1 LIKFLIIFF
10 FLLTSSSFS
19 EIKKIK
25 ISGNSR
31 VSSNTIELL
40 VDKKINN
47 VDLIYINNLTK
58 KIYDTD
64 FFYDVKISY
73 NQDTLIIA
81 VVENPIVNFFYIKGI
96 DGNDLDTI
104 NKLISLK
111 ENSIFSSSKLKKDI
125 ENIKDYFRS
134 VGYFLSIVDPDVIK
148 LENNQVNLILNIEKK
163 DITHIQN
170 IYFIGNKYFNDSI
183 LIDVISS
190 VEYSWWKIF
199 SSSVLNEQRI
209 EYDKQLLKEFYKSKG
224 FYDVQI
230 VSVIA
235 GLNKN
240 NNFTL
245 TYSIN
250 SGNKYKFGIFDIKVD
265 SAIYKNDDISFI
277 KNFSN
282 NFLSKQLY
290 SQKTLSKL
298 NKKIIDYLENK
309 KYFNVDISLIETA
322 ESGDLINVLLQLNEE
337 KKSFV
342 SKINIE
348 GNTITEE
355 KTIRD
360 NLAISEGDDYNLNK
374 IKKSIDNLKSKQLF
388 SKVEYQVKDS
398 AVKNNKDL
406 TILVIE
412 QPTGNISAG
421 VGYGT
426 NGGTIQASINERNFL
441 GQGINFNFTG
451 TLATEKVLGEFVY
464 SNPNFNNSDK
474 EFTNTLF
481 SEANDYKNS
490 NYQNKKIGDKISTKY
505 EIYENIFF
513 RPNFLI
519 QYDKLE
525 TNASSSALLKS
536 RQGNSTTTSVGYNFL
551 LDERD
556 SRFYPTSGFLIYFDQ
571 NVATFISDIPTIQT
585 SLGSTFYNEIIN
597 ENFIGSA
604 KFKIANVTS
613 FNNKD
618 SKLSDRLFN
627 SATDIRGFDLRG
639 IGPVDNLDH
648 VGGNYLASLSFKST
662 FPNPITESLRPN
674 SYAFYDMAN
683 IWGIDYSDS
692 ISSNYKFRS
701 SLGVGLDLVSPFG
714 PVSFSY
720 AVPITKN
727 STDKVQRFLFN
738 IGSSF

>member
-1 LIKFLIIFF
+1 LIIFF

>member
-1 LIKFLIIFF
+1 MIKFLIIFF

>member
-1 LIKFLIIFF
+1 LIIFF

-701 SLGVGLDLVSPFG
+701 SLGVGLDIVSPFG

-727 STDKVQRFLFN
+727 STDKEQRFLFN

>member
-1 LIKFLIIFF
+1 MIKFLIIFF

-701 SLGVGLDLVSPFG
+701 SLGVGLDIVSPFG

-727 STDKVQRFLFN
+727 STDKEQRFLFN

>member
-1 LIKFLIIFF
+1 MIKFLIIIFF
-10 FLLTSSSFS
+10 ILTTSSFS
-19 EIKKIK
+19 EIKKIN
-25 ISGNSR
+25 IVGNSR

-40 VDKKINN
+40 VDKKIIN
-47 VDLIYINNLTK
+47 VDSIYINNLTK

-73 NQDTLIIA
+73 NQDTLIIS
-81 VVENPIVNFFYIKGI
+81 VVENPIINFFYIKGI
-96 DGNDLDTI
+96 DGNDLDSV
-104 NKLISLK
+104 NKLVSLK

-134 VGYFLSIVDPDVIK
+134 AGYYLSIIDPEVIK

-163 DITHIQN
+163 DLTHIQN
-170 IYFIGNKYFNDSI
+170 IYFIGNKYFKNSI

-190 VEYSWWKIF
+190 VEYSWWKLF

-209 EYDKQLLKEFYKSKG
+209 EYDKQLLKVFYKSKG

-230 VSVIA
+230 ESVIA
-235 GLNKN
+235 SVNKDN
-240 NNFTL
+240 TFTL

-250 SGNKYKFGIFDIKVD
+250 SGKKYNFGNFEIKIN
-265 SAIYKNDDISFI
+265 SPIYKNEDILFI
-277 KNFSN
+277 KNFSSN
-282 NFLSKQLY
+282 LLSKKVY
-290 SQKTLSKL
+290 SQTTLLKL
-298 NKKIIDYLENK
+298 NKNISTYLESK
-309 KYFNVDISLIETA
+309 KYFNIDINLIETA
-322 ESGDLINVLLQLNEE
+322 VSGEFINILLELNEE

-342 SKINIE
+342 SKIYIE

-360 NLAISEGDDYNLNK
+360 NLAISEGDDYNLSK

-388 SKVEYQVKDS
+388 SKVEYQVKES
-398 AVKNNKDL
+398 TIKNNKDV
-406 TILVIE
+406 TILVKE

-426 NGGTIQASINERNFL
+426 NGGTIQGSINEKNFL
-441 GQGINFNFTG
+441 GQGITLNFTG
-451 TLATEKVLGEFVY
+451 TISTDKVIGEFVY
-464 SNPNFNNSDK
+464 SDPNFKNSDK
-474 EFTNTLF
+474 ELTNSLY
-481 SEANDYKNS
+481 SESNDYQNS
-490 NYQNKKIGDKISTKY
+490 NYQNKKVGDKISSKY

-525 TNASSSALLKS
+525 TNASASALLKN
-536 RQGNSTTTSVGYNFL
+536 RQGNYTTTSLGYNL
-551 LDERD
+551 SLDERD
-556 SRFYPTSGFLIYFDQ
+556 SRYNPTSGFLIYFDQ
-571 NVATFISDIPTIQT
+571 NFATFISDIPTIQS

-597 ENFIGSA
+597 EKFIGSA

-627 SATDIRGFDLRG
+627 STSDLRG
-639 IGPVDNLDH
+639 FEPRGVGPVDNSDH
-648 VGGNYLASLSFKST
+648 IGGNYLTSLSFKST
-662 FPNPITESLRPN
+662 FPNPITESLRAN
-674 SYAFYDMAN
+674 SFLFYDIAN
-683 IWGIDYSDS
+683 IWGVDYSDL

-701 SLGVGLDLVSPFG
+701 SFGVALDIVSPLG
-714 PVSFSY
+714 PLSFSY

-727 STDKVQRFLFN
+727 STDKEQRFLFN

>member
-1 LIKFLIIFF
+1 MIKFLIIFF

-190 VEYSWWKIF
+190 VEYSWWKVF
-199 SSSVLNEQRI
+199 SSSVLNEQKI
-209 EYDKQLLKEFYKSKG
+209 EYDKQLLKDFYKSKG

-230 VSVIA
+230 ESVIA

-398 AVKNNKDL
+398 AVKNNKDV

-481 SEANDYKNS
+481 SEVNDYKNS

-627 SATDIRGFDLRG
+627 SATDIRGFDSRG

-648 VGGNYLASLSFKST
+648 VGGNYLVSLSFKST

-701 SLGVGLDLVSPFG
+701 SLGVGLDIVSPFG

-727 STDKVQRFLFN
+727 STDKEQRFLFN